1 MVTGE
6 KRLQRWLHTFVS
18 MMRGR
23 HNSCLTQQK
32 DGSFKPK
39 VRYNTQPTAA
49 KSASALTE
57 KYGKVF
63 DAYRCWFC
71 KGWHIGGAANLTVG
85 KFLSILWVWILGK
98 KRIGNK
104 HRLKSRTAA
113 PMNCERCNEQTS
125 VTITSMFN
133 TQTICMKCK
142 AVEEQRPDYDAAV
155 KADVAAIKDGN
166 FNFKGIG
173 L

>member
-6 KRLQRWLHTFVS
+6 KWLQRWIHTLVS
-18 MMRGR
+18 AMRGR

-49 KSASALTE
+49 KSALALAE
-57 KYGKVF
+57 KNGRPM

-85 KFLSILWVWILGK
+85 KFLSILWIWILGK
-98 KRIGNK
+98 QRAGNK
-104 HRLKSRTAA
+104 HRLKVRTAA
-113 PMNCERCNEQTS
+113 PMNCERCHEVTS
-125 VTITSMFN
+125 ATITSMFN

-142 AVEEQRPDYDAAV
+142 AEEEQRPDYKQAVAA
-155 KADVAAIKDGN
+155 DEAAIKAGN

>member
-6 KRLQRWLHTFVS
+6 RFTQRWLHTLVGI
-18 MMRGR
+18 MRGR

-49 KSASALTE
+49 KSAQALTD
-57 KYGKVF
+57 KYGREM

-85 KFLSILWVWILGK
+85 KFFSILWVWILGK
-98 KRIGNK
+98 KREGNK
-104 HRLKSRTAA
+104 HRLKARTAA
-113 PMNCERCNEQTS
+113 PMNCERCNKVTN

-133 TQTICMKCK
+133 TQTICMECK
-142 AVEEQRPDYDAAV
+142 EAEKLDPRYDEAV
-155 KADVAAIKDGN
+155 KADEAAIRAGN